1 MITIIMFLGAIAFF
15 AAIMFSPSNR
25 TRWLLGMISGLIFV
39 GSTLMITANF
49 HEHWGMK
56 QVTTTKT
63 QKIYSTSSQMQLAL
77 YQPVGTSGK
86 DNVYI
91 YQTKPRQKTPQHTQA
106 NEFTTNRLVWTDSDQ
121 ATLTVKETRWRFKN
135 DFYKVLFA
143 GSKMDRNLVSRTNT
157 FRYPKT
163 FVKISVK
170 QAQALKKQA
179 QTLKSPATQAQLKAQ
194 AAAYV
199 TAKVQAAKQQNP
211 NLTEAQLQKLAQ
223 QAQQEYQAQM
233 IQKIDGCQI
242 KAVIA

>member
-1 MITIIMFLGAIAFF
+1 MFLGAIAFF
-15 AAIMFSPSNR
+15 AAIMFSPSNS

-77 YQPVGTSGK
+77 YQQVGTSGK
-86 DNVYI
+86 DNVYV

-121 ATLTVKETRWRFKN
+121 ATLTFKETRWRFKN

-143 GSKMDRNLVSRTNT
+143 GSKMDGHLISRTNT

-179 QTLKSPATQAQLKAQ
+179 QALKSPTAQAQLKTQ

-199 TAKVQAAKQQNP
+199 TAKIQAAKQQNP
-211 NLTEAQLQKLAQ
+211 DLTEAQLQKLTQ

-233 IQKIDGCQI
+233 IK
-242 KAVIA
+242 KMMAAK

>member
-1 MITIIMFLGAIAFF
+1 MITIIMFIGAIAFF
-15 AAIMFSPSNR
+15 VSIMFAPNMR
-25 TRWLLGMISGLIFV
+25 TRWILGLITGLIFV
-39 GSTLMITANF
+39 GSTVIITANF
-49 HEHWGMK
+49 HDHWGMK
-56 QVTTTKT
+56 RITTTKT
-63 QKIYSTSSQMQLAL
+63 QKIYSASSQMQLIL

-143 GSKMDRNLVSRTNT
+143 GSKMDGKLVSRTNT

-179 QTLKSPATQAQLKAQ
+179 QALKSPATQAQLKAQ

-211 NLTEAQLQKLAQ
+211 DLTEAQLQKLTE

-233 IQKIDGCQI
+233 IK
-242 KAVIA
+242 KMMAAK

>member
-49 HEHWGMK
+49 HDHWGMK

-121 ATLTVKETRWRFKN
+121 ASLTVKETRWRFKN

-143 GSKMDRNLVSRTNT
+143 GSKMDGHLISRTNT

-179 QTLKSPATQAQLKAQ
+179 KALKSPAAQAQLKTQ

-199 TAKVQAAKQQNP
+199 TAKIQAAKQQNP
-211 NLTEAQLQKLAQ
+211 DLTEAQLQKLTQ

-233 IQKIDGCQI
+233 IK
-242 KAVIA
+242 KMMAAK

>member
-25 TRWLLGMISGLIFV
+25 TRWLLGMIFGLIFV

-135 DFYKVLFA
+135 NFYKVLFA
-143 GSKMDRNLVSRTNT
+143 GSKMDGNLVSRTNT
-157 FRYPKT
+157 FRYPKK

-179 QTLKSPATQAQLKAQ
+179 QTLKSPAAQAQLQKQ

-211 NLTEAQLQKLAQ
+211 NLTEAQLQKLTQ

-233 IQKIDGCQI
+233 IK
-242 KAVIA
+242 KMMAAK

>member
-77 YQPVGTSGK
+77 YQQVGTSGK
-86 DNVYI
+86 DNVYV

-121 ATLTVKETRWRFKN
+121 ATLTFKETRWRFKN

-143 GSKMDRNLVSRTNT
+143 GSKMDGNLVSRTNT

-179 QTLKSPATQAQLKAQ
+179 QALKSPTAQAQLKTQ

-199 TAKVQAAKQQNP
+199 TAKIQAAKQQNP
-211 NLTEAQLQKLAQ
+211 DLTEAQLQKLTQ

-233 IQKIDGCQI
+233 IK
-242 KAVIA
+242 KMMAAK

>member
-1 MITIIMFLGAIAFF
+1 MITVIMFIGAIAFF
-15 AAIMFSPSNR
+15 VSIMFAPNMR
-25 TRWLLGMISGLIFV
+25 TRWILGLITGLIFV
-39 GSTLMITANF
+39 GSTVIITANF
-49 HEHWGMK
+49 HDHWGMK
-56 QVTTTKT
+56 RITTTKT
-63 QKIYSTSSQMQLAL
+63 QKIYSASSQMQLIL

-143 GSKMDRNLVSRTNT
+143 GSKMDGKLVSRTNT

-170 QAQALKKQA
+170 QAQA
-179 QTLKSPATQAQLKAQ
+179 LKSPATQAQLKAQ

-211 NLTEAQLQKLAQ
+211 DLTEAQLQKLTE

-233 IQKIDGCQI
+233 IK
-242 KAVIA
+242 KMMAAK

>member
-1 MITIIMFLGAIAFF
+1 MHNDYHYHVSRRHCLLC
-15 AAIMFSPSNR
+15 R
-25 TRWLLGMISGLIFV
+25 DHTRWLLGMISGLIFV

-91 YQTKPRQKTPQHTQA
+91 YQTKPRQKKPQHTQA
-106 NEFTTNRLVWTDSDQ
+106 NEFTTTRPPRPPSDQ
-121 ATLTVKETRWRFKN
+121 PSLTVKETRWRFKN

-143 GSKMDRNLVSRTNT
+143 GSKMDGNLVSRTNT

-170 QAQALKKQA
+170 QAQALK
-179 QTLKSPATQAQLKAQ
+179 SPAAQAQLKTQ

-199 TAKVQAAKQQNP
+199 TAKIQAAKQQNP
-211 NLTEAQLQKLAQ
+211 DLTEAQLQKLTQ

-233 IQKIDGCQI
+233 IK
-242 KAVIA
+242 KMMAAK

>member
-1 MITIIMFLGAIAFF
+1 MITVIMFIGAIAFF
-15 AAIMFSPSNR
+15 VSIMFAPNMR
-25 TRWLLGMISGLIFV
+25 TRWILGLITGLIFV
-39 GSTLMITANF
+39 GSTVIITANF
-49 HEHWGMK
+49 HDHWGMK
-56 QVTTTKT
+56 RVTTTKT
-63 QKIYSTSSQMQLAL
+63 QKIYSASSQMQLIL

-143 GSKMDRNLVSRTNT
+143 GSKMDGKLVSRTNT

-179 QTLKSPATQAQLKAQ
+179 QALKSPATQAQLKAQ

-211 NLTEAQLQKLAQ
+211 DLTEAQLQKLTE

-233 IQKIDGCQI
+233 IK
-242 KAVIA
+242 KMMAAK

>member
-77 YQPVGTSGK
+77 YQQVGTSGK

-143 GSKMDRNLVSRTNT
+143 GSKMDGHLISRTNT

-179 QTLKSPATQAQLKAQ
+179 QALKSPAAQAQLKIQ

-199 TAKVQAAKQQNP
+199 TAKIQAAKQQNP
-211 NLTEAQLQKLAQ
+211 DLTEAQLQKLTQ

-233 IQKIDGCQI
+233 IK
-242 KAVIA
+242 KMMAAK

>member
-1 MITIIMFLGAIAFF
+1 MITVIMFIGAIAFF
-15 AAIMFSPSNR
+15 VSIMFAPNMR
-25 TRWLLGMISGLIFV
+25 TRWILGLITGLIFV
-39 GSTLMITANF
+39 SSTVIITANF
-49 HEHWGMK
+49 HDHWGMK
-56 QVTTTKT
+56 RITTTKT
-63 QKIYSTSSQMQLAL
+63 QKIYSASSQMQLIL

-143 GSKMDRNLVSRTNT
+143 GSKMDGKLVSRTNT

-179 QTLKSPATQAQLKAQ
+179 QALKSPATQAQLKAQ

-211 NLTEAQLQKLAQ
+211 DLTEAQLQKLTQ

-233 IQKIDGCQI
+233 IK
-242 KAVIA
+242 KMMAAK

>member
-15 AAIMFSPSNR
+15 AAIIFSPRNR
-25 TRWLLGMISGLIFV
+25 TRWLLAMISGVIVV

-49 HEHWGMK
+49 QEHWGMK

-63 QKIYSTSSQMQLAL
+63 LKIYSTSSQMQLAL

-143 GSKMDRNLVSRTNT
+143 GSKMDGNLVSRTNT

-170 QAQALKKQA
+170 QAQALK
-179 QTLKSPATQAQLKAQ
+179 SPAAQAQLKAQ

-199 TAKVQAAKQQNP
+199 TARVQAAKQQNP
-211 NLTEAQLQKLAQ
+211 NLTEAQLQKLTQ

-233 IQKIDGCQI
+233 IK
-242 KAVIA
+242 KMMAAK

>member
-1 MITIIMFLGAIAFF
+1 MITVIMFIGAIAFF
-15 AAIMFSPSNR
+15 VSIMFAPNMR
-25 TRWLLGMISGLIFV
+25 TRWILGLITGLIFV
-39 GSTLMITANF
+39 GSTVIITANF
-49 HEHWGMK
+49 HDHWGMK
-56 QVTTTKT
+56 RITTTKT
-63 QKIYSTSSQMQLAL
+63 QKIYSASSQMQLIL

-143 GSKMDRNLVSRTNT
+143 GSKMDGKLVSRTNT

-179 QTLKSPATQAQLKAQ
+179 QALKSPATQAQLKAQ

-211 NLTEAQLQKLAQ
+211 DLTEAQLQKLTQ

-233 IQKIDGCQI
+233 IK
-242 KAVIA
+242 KMIAAK

>member
-1 MITIIMFLGAIAFF
+1 MITVIMFIGAIAFF
-15 AAIMFSPSNR
+15 VSIMFAPNMR
-25 TRWLLGMISGLIFV
+25 TRWILGLITGLIFV
-39 GSTLMITANF
+39 GSTVIITANF
-49 HEHWGMK
+49 HDHWGMK
-56 QVTTTKT
+56 RITTTKT
-63 QKIYSTSSQMQLAL
+63 QKIYSASSQMQLIL

-91 YQTKPRQKTPQHTQA
+91 YQTKPRQKMPQHTQA

-143 GSKMDRNLVSRTNT
+143 GSKMDGKLVSRTNT

-179 QTLKSPATQAQLKAQ
+179 QALKSPATQAQLKAQ

-211 NLTEAQLQKLAQ
+211 DLTEAQLQKLTQ

-233 IQKIDGCQI
+233 IK
-242 KAVIA
+242 KMMAAK

>member
-1 MITIIMFLGAIAFF
+1 MITVIMFIGAIAFF
-15 AAIMFSPSNR
+15 VSIMFAPNMR
-25 TRWLLGMISGLIFV
+25 TRWILGLITGLTFV
-39 GSTLMITANF
+39 GSTVIITANF
-49 HEHWGMK
+49 HDHWGMK
-56 QVTTTKT
+56 RITTTKT
-63 QKIYSTSSQMQLAL
+63 QKIYSASSQMQLIL

-143 GSKMDRNLVSRTNT
+143 GSKMDGKLVSRTNT

-179 QTLKSPATQAQLKAQ
+179 QALKSPATQAQLKAQ

-211 NLTEAQLQKLAQ
+211 DLTEAQLQKLTE

-233 IQKIDGCQI
+233 IK
-242 KAVIA
+242 KMMAAK

>member
-1 MITIIMFLGAIAFF
+1 MITVIMFIGAIAFF
-15 AAIMFSPSNR
+15 VSIMFAPNMR
-25 TRWLLGMISGLIFV
+25 TRWILGLITGLIFV
-39 GSTLMITANF
+39 GSTVIITANF
-49 HEHWGMK
+49 HDHWGMK
-56 QVTTTKT
+56 RITTTKT
-63 QKIYSTSSQMQLAL
+63 QKIYSASSQMQLIL

-143 GSKMDRNLVSRTNT
+143 GSKMDGKLVSRTNT

-179 QTLKSPATQAQLKAQ
+179 RH
-194 AAAYV
+194 
-199 TAKVQAAKQQNP
+199 
-211 NLTEAQLQKLAQ
+211 
-223 QAQQEYQAQM
+223 
-233 IQKIDGCQI
+233 
-242 KAVIA
+242 

>member
-106 NEFTTNRLVWTDSDQ
+106 NEFTTNRLVWTNSDQ

-143 GSKMDRNLVSRTNT
+143 GSKMDGNLVSRTNT

-179 QTLKSPATQAQLKAQ
+179 QALKSPAVQAQLKTQ

-199 TAKVQAAKQQNP
+199 TARVQAAKQQNP
-211 NLTEAQLQKLAQ
+211 DLTEAQLQKLTQ

-233 IQKIDGCQI
+233 IK
-242 KAVIA
+242 KMMAAK

>member
-1 MITIIMFLGAIAFF
+1 
-15 AAIMFSPSNR
+15 
-25 TRWLLGMISGLIFV
+25 
-39 GSTLMITANF
+39 
-49 HEHWGMK
+49 MK

-77 YQPVGTSGK
+77 YQQVGTSGK

-143 GSKMDRNLVSRTNT
+143 GSKMDGHLISRTNT

-179 QTLKSPATQAQLKAQ
+179 QALKSPAAQAQLKTQ

-199 TAKVQAAKQQNP
+199 TAKIQAAKQQNP
-211 NLTEAQLQKLAQ
+211 DLTEAQLQKLTQ

-233 IQKIDGCQI
+233 IK
-242 KAVIA
+242 KMMAAK

>member
-121 ATLTVKETRWRFKN
+121 ATLTFKETRWRFKN

-143 GSKMDRNLVSRTNT
+143 GSKMDGKLVSRTNT

-179 QTLKSPATQAQLKAQ
+179 QALKSPTAQAQLKTQ

-199 TAKVQAAKQQNP
+199 TAKIQAAKQQNP
-211 NLTEAQLQKLAQ
+211 DLTEAQLQKLTQ

-233 IQKIDGCQI
+233 IK
-242 KAVIA
+242 KMMAAK

>member
-1 MITIIMFLGAIAFF
+1 
-15 AAIMFSPSNR
+15 
-25 TRWLLGMISGLIFV
+25 
-39 GSTLMITANF
+39 MITANF

-143 GSKMDRNLVSRTNT
+143 GSKMDGKLVSRTNT

-179 QTLKSPATQAQLKAQ
+179 QALKSPATQAQLKAQ

-211 NLTEAQLQKLAQ
+211 DLTEAQLQKLTQ

-233 IQKIDGCQI
+233 IK
-242 KAVIA
+242 KTMAAK

>member
-1 MITIIMFLGAIAFF
+1 MFLGAIAFF

-143 GSKMDRNLVSRTNT
+143 GSKMDGNLVSRTNT

-170 QAQALKKQA
+170 QAQALK
-179 QTLKSPATQAQLKAQ
+179 SPAAQAQLKAQ

-199 TAKVQAAKQQNP
+199 TARVQAAKQQNP
-211 NLTEAQLQKLAQ
+211 YLTEAQLQKLTQ

-233 IQKIDGCQI
+233 IK
-242 KAVIA
+242 KMMAAK

>member
-106 NEFTTNRLVWTDSDQ
+106 NEFTTNRLIWTDSDQ

-143 GSKMDRNLVSRTNT
+143 GSKMDRKLVSRTNT

-179 QTLKSPATQAQLKAQ
+179 QALKSPAAQGQLKAQ

-199 TAKVQAAKQQNP
+199 TARVQAAKQQNP
-211 NLTEAQLQKLAQ
+211 NLTEAQLQKLTQ

-233 IQKIDGCQI
+233 IQKMMAA
-242 KAVIA
+242 K

>member
-1 MITIIMFLGAIAFF
+1 
-15 AAIMFSPSNR
+15 
-25 TRWLLGMISGLIFV
+25 
-39 GSTLMITANF
+39 MITANF

-77 YQPVGTSGK
+77 YQQVGTSGK

-143 GSKMDRNLVSRTNT
+143 GSKMDGHLISRTNT

-179 QTLKSPATQAQLKAQ
+179 QALKSPTAQAQLKTH

-199 TAKVQAAKQQNP
+199 TAKIQAAKQQNP
-211 NLTEAQLQKLAQ
+211 DLTEAQLQKLTQ

-233 IQKIDGCQI
+233 IK
-242 KAVIA
+242 KMMAAK

>member
-1 MITIIMFLGAIAFF
+1 MITVIMFIGAIAFF
-15 AAIMFSPSNR
+15 VSIMFAPNMR
-25 TRWLLGMISGLIFV
+25 TRWILGLITGLIFV
-39 GSTLMITANF
+39 GSTVIITANF
-49 HEHWGMK
+49 HDHWGMK
-56 QVTTTKT
+56 RITTTKT
-63 QKIYSTSSQMQLAL
+63 QKIYSASSQMQLIL

-143 GSKMDRNLVSRTNT
+143 GSKIDGKLVSRTNT

-179 QTLKSPATQAQLKAQ
+179 QALKSPATQAQLKAQ

-211 NLTEAQLQKLAQ
+211 DLTEAQLQKLTQ

-233 IQKIDGCQI
+233 IK
-242 KAVIA
+242 KMMAAK

>member
-86 DNVYI
+86 DNVYV

-121 ATLTVKETRWRFKN
+121 ASLTVKETRWRFKN

-143 GSKMDRNLVSRTNT
+143 GSKMDGHLISRTNT

-179 QTLKSPATQAQLKAQ
+179 QALKSPTAQAQLKTQ

-199 TAKVQAAKQQNP
+199 TAKIQAAKQQNP
-211 NLTEAQLQKLAQ
+211 DLTEAQLQKLTQ

-233 IQKIDGCQI
+233 IK
-242 KAVIA
+242 KMMAAK

>member
-1 MITIIMFLGAIAFF
+1 MITVIMFIGAIAFF
-15 AAIMFSPSNR
+15 VSIMFAPNMR
-25 TRWLLGMISGLIFV
+25 TRWILGLITGLIFV
-39 GSTLMITANF
+39 GSTVMITANF
-49 HEHWGMK
+49 HDHWGMK
-56 QVTTTKT
+56 RITTTKT

-106 NEFTTNRLVWTDSDQ
+106 NEFTTNHLVWTDSDQ

-143 GSKMDRNLVSRTNT
+143 GSKMDGNLVSRTNT

-170 QAQALKKQA
+170 QAQALK
-179 QTLKSPATQAQLKAQ
+179 SPAAQAQLKAQ

-199 TAKVQAAKQQNP
+199 TARVQAAKQQNP

-233 IQKIDGCQI
+233 IK
-242 KAVIA
+242 KMMAAK

>member
-1 MITIIMFLGAIAFF
+1 MITVIMFIGAIAFF
-15 AAIMFSPSNR
+15 VSIMFAPNMR
-25 TRWLLGMISGLIFV
+25 TRWILGLITGLIFV
-39 GSTLMITANF
+39 GSTVIITANF
-49 HEHWGMK
+49 HDHWGMK
-56 QVTTTKT
+56 RITTTKT
-63 QKIYSTSSQMQLAL
+63 QKIYSASSQMQLIL

-143 GSKMDRNLVSRTNT
+143 GSKMDGKLVSRTNT

-179 QTLKSPATQAQLKAQ
+179 QALKSPATQAQLKAQ

-211 NLTEAQLQKLAQ
+211 DLTEAQLQKLTE

-233 IQKIDGCQI
+233 IK
-242 KAVIA
+242 KMMVAK

>member
-63 QKIYSTSSQMQLAL
+63 QKIYSTSSQMQLIL

-143 GSKMDRNLVSRTNT
+143 GSKMDGHLISRTNT

-179 QTLKSPATQAQLKAQ
+179 QALKSPTAQAQLKTQ

-199 TAKVQAAKQQNP
+199 TAKIQAAKQQNP
-211 NLTEAQLQKLAQ
+211 NLTEAQLQKLTQ

-233 IQKIDGCQI
+233 IK
-242 KAVIA
+242 KMMAAK

>member
-1 MITIIMFLGAIAFF
+1 MITVIMFIGAIAFF
-15 AAIMFSPSNR
+15 VSIMFAPNMR
-25 TRWLLGMISGLIFV
+25 TRWILGLITGLIFV
-39 GSTLMITANF
+39 GSTVIITANF
-49 HEHWGMK
+49 HDHWGMK
-56 QVTTTKT
+56 RITTTKT
-63 QKIYSTSSQMQLAL
+63 QKIYSASSQMQLIL

-143 GSKMDRNLVSRTNT
+143 GSKMDGKLVSRTNT

-170 QAQALKKQA
+170 QAQA
-179 QTLKSPATQAQLKAQ
+179 LKSPATQAQLKAQ

-211 NLTEAQLQKLAQ
+211 DLTEAQLQKLTQ

-233 IQKIDGCQI
+233 IK
-242 KAVIA
+242 KMMAAK

>member
-1 MITIIMFLGAIAFF
+1 MITVIMFIGAIAFF
-15 AAIMFSPSNR
+15 VSIMFSPSNR

-49 HEHWGMK
+49 HDHWGMK
-56 QVTTTKT
+56 RITTTKT
-63 QKIYSTSSQMQLAL
+63 QKIYSTNSQMQLAL

-143 GSKMDRNLVSRTNT
+143 GSKMDGKLVSRTNT

-179 QTLKSPATQAQLKAQ
+179 QALKSPATQAQLKAQ

-211 NLTEAQLQKLAQ
+211 DLTEAQLQKLTE

-233 IQKIDGCQI
+233 IK
-242 KAVIA
+242 KMMAAK

>member
-1 MITIIMFLGAIAFF
+1 MITVIMFIGAIAFF
-15 AAIMFSPSNR
+15 VSIMFAPNMR
-25 TRWLLGMISGLIFV
+25 TRWILGLITGLIFV
-39 GSTLMITANF
+39 SSTVMITANF
-49 HEHWGMK
+49 HDHWGMK

-77 YQPVGTSGK
+77 YQQVGTSGK

-143 GSKMDRNLVSRTNT
+143 GSKMDGHLISRTNT

-170 QAQALKKQA
+170 QAQALK
-179 QTLKSPATQAQLKAQ
+179 SPAAQAQLKTQ

-199 TAKVQAAKQQNP
+199 TAKIQAAKQQNP
-211 NLTEAQLQKLAQ
+211 DLTEAQLQKLTQ

-233 IQKIDGCQI
+233 IK
-242 KAVIA
+242 KMMAAK

>member
-106 NEFTTNRLVWTDSDQ
+106 NEFTTNRLIWTDSDQ

-143 GSKMDRNLVSRTNT
+143 GSKMDRKLVSRTNT

-170 QAQALKKQA
+170 QAQALK
-179 QTLKSPATQAQLKAQ
+179 SPAAQAQLKAQ

-199 TAKVQAAKQQNP
+199 TARVQAAKQQNP
-211 NLTEAQLQKLAQ
+211 NLTEAQLQKLTQ

-233 IQKIDGCQI
+233 IQKMMAA
-242 KAVIA
+242 K

>member
-77 YQPVGTSGK
+77 YQQVGTSGK
-86 DNVYI
+86 DNVYV

-121 ATLTVKETRWRFKN
+121 ATLTFKETRWRFKN

-143 GSKMDRNLVSRTNT
+143 GSKMDGKLVSRTNT

-170 QAQALKKQA
+170 QAQA
-179 QTLKSPATQAQLKAQ
+179 LKSPATQAQLKAQ

-211 NLTEAQLQKLAQ
+211 DLTEAQLQKLTQ

-233 IQKIDGCQI
+233 IK
-242 KAVIA
+242 KMMAAK

>member
-1 MITIIMFLGAIAFF
+1 MITIIMFLGAIVFF

-25 TRWLLGMISGLIFV
+25 TRWLLGMIFGLIFV

-143 GSKMDRNLVSRTNT
+143 GSKMDGNLVSRTNT

-179 QTLKSPATQAQLKAQ
+179 QALKFPAVQAQLKTQ

-199 TAKVQAAKQQNP
+199 TARVQAAKQQNP
-211 NLTEAQLQKLAQ
+211 DLTEAQLQKLTQ

-233 IQKIDGCQI
+233 IK
-242 KAVIA
+242 KMMAAK

>member
-77 YQPVGTSGK
+77 YQQVGTSGK
-86 DNVYI
+86 DNVYV

-121 ATLTVKETRWRFKN
+121 ATLTFKETRWRFKN

-143 GSKMDRNLVSRTNT
+143 GSKMDGKLVSRTNT

-179 QTLKSPATQAQLKAQ
+179 QALKSPTAQAQLKTQ

-199 TAKVQAAKQQNP
+199 TAKIQAAKQQNP
-211 NLTEAQLQKLAQ
+211 DLTEAQLQKLTQ

-233 IQKIDGCQI
+233 IK
-242 KAVIA
+242 KMMAAK

>member
-1 MITIIMFLGAIAFF
+1 MITVIMFIGAIAFF
-15 AAIMFSPSNR
+15 VSIMFAPNMR
-25 TRWLLGMISGLIFV
+25 TRWILGLITGLIFV
-39 GSTLMITANF
+39 GSTVMITANF
-49 HEHWGMK
+49 HDHWGMK
-56 QVTTTKT
+56 RITTTKT
-63 QKIYSTSSQMQLAL
+63 QKIYSASSQMQLIL

-91 YQTKPRQKTPQHTQA
+91 YQTKPRQKKPQHTQA

-143 GSKMDRNLVSRTNT
+143 GSKMDGHLISRTNT

-179 QTLKSPATQAQLKAQ
+179 QALKSPAAQAQLKTQ

-211 NLTEAQLQKLAQ
+211 DLTEAQLQKLTQ

-233 IQKIDGCQI
+233 IK
-242 KAVIA
+242 KMMAAK

>member
-143 GSKMDRNLVSRTNT
+143 GSKMDGKLVSRTNL

-179 QTLKSPATQAQLKAQ
+179 QALKSPTAQAQLKTQ

-199 TAKVQAAKQQNP
+199 TAKIQAAKQQNP
-211 NLTEAQLQKLAQ
+211 DLTEAQLQKLAQ

-233 IQKIDGCQI
+233 IK
-242 KAVIA
+242 KMMAAK